1 MNYQE
6 ALSYLFSQLP
16 MYQRIGKAA
25 YKTGMEN
32 TYRLDAYFGSPH
44 RYFRAVHVAGTNG
57 KGSVSHM
64 LASILQ
70 QAGYKVGLYTSPH
83 LLDFRERI
91 KINGKPISKKHIAE
105 FVNHHKSFFDTMQAS
120 FFEISV
126 FMAFHFF
133 RIRQVEV
140 AIVEVGLGGRLDST
154 NIIIP
159 ELSVITNIGKDHT
172 DLLGKSFAKIARE
185 KAGIIKPGVPV
196 IIGESKKETRMVF
209 RRLADALSAP
219 IVFADR
225 QFNIDSVSVSSDRFQ
240 VFHVKKGDAVLYHEL
255 QCELLGRYQQ
265 KNVITVLAA
274 ADLLGVS
281 GFNIT
286 KADIYNGIRSVVK
299 NTGLYGRWQVI
310 SNNPVIICDTA
321 HNGEGIQV
329 VMQQITGMPARK
341 IHIIIGFVCDKDLKL
356 IFKHLPL
363 TADYYFSRLSVPR
376 TMSEKILS
384 NRAKKHGLTGSIF
397 SSVADAFDAA
407 NKASAPEDI
416 ILITGSTFCVADFL
430 ATCDDNINKI
440 K

>member
-6 ALSYLFSQLP
+6 ALSYLFGQLP

-25 YKTGMEN
+25 YKNGLEN
-32 TYRLDAYFGSPH
+32 TYRLDTYFGSPH
-44 RYFRAVHVAGTNG
+44 RYFRAIHVAGTNG
-57 KGSVSHM
+57 KGSVSHI

-91 KINGKPISKKHIAE
+91 KINGKPISKKHVTE
-105 FVNHHKSFFDTMQAS
+105 FVNSHKSFFDTMQAS

-133 RIRQVEV
+133 RIQQVDV

-154 NIIIP
+154 NVIIP

-209 RRLADALSAP
+209 KRLADALFAP
-219 IVFADR
+219 IIFADR
-225 QFNIDSVSVSSDRFQ
+225 QFNINSVSVSSERYQ
-240 VFHVKKGDAVLYHEL
+240 VFDVKKGDAFLYREL

-274 ADLLGVS
+274 TDLLGVS

-286 KADIYNGIRSVVK
+286 KGDIYNGIRRVVK

-310 SNNPVIICDTA
+310 SDDPLIICDTA
-321 HNGEGIQV
+321 HNAEGIQV
-329 VMQQITGMPARK
+329 VMQQIAGMPARK
-341 IHIIIGFVCDKDLKL
+341 VHIIIGFVCDKDLKL
-356 IFKHLPL
+356 IFKNLPL
-363 TADYYFSRLSVPR
+363 TAEYYYSRLSVPR
-376 TMSEKILS
+376 TMNEKLLS
-384 NRAKKHGLTGSIF
+384 NRANKHGLTGRAF
-397 SSVADAFDAA
+397 ASVADAFDAA
-407 NKASAPEDI
+407 IKASAPEDI

-430 ATCDDNINKI
+430 ATYTDNVKE
-440 K
+440 